1 MFMKRIILA
10 VLILLSTFYFLG
22 SISSFVRADDCN
34 QACFD
39 QLTKQID
46 DLKRALQMSISA
58 TNPLEKNLDKLKTN
72 LENIR
77 RRITTIEKDI
87 ATKEKEVKEGE
98 GLLILAEDLLS
109 QKVRSLYKSSSAFG
123 PYQLFFLLSQNLPA
137 AVRQFGYQKKVIE
150 NDRDTIVKVVLYV
163 KDLEEKKKNLEDEKV
178 RLAKIKKETDEQA
191 VSLEKV
197 VSGAKKYQA
206 QLSFQI
212 AVISARQQDILAQ
225 RLAGLN
231 IPRSAS
237 SMGRCDSD
245 LTNGRDPGFSPRFAA
260 FTYGVPNRVGLNQ
273 WGAYGR
279 AKTGQGYEQ
288 ILRAYYN
295 FDGYQNF
302 DVNTKINVSGYGS
315 FSLEDY
321 VKRIYEVPGDWPS
334 EVLKAQAIAARSYA
348 LAYTNNGSGSICATE
363 SCQVFKPDP
372 KGGAWEQ
379 AVNDTSGKVMVLG
392 GNPIKAWFS
401 STHGG
406 YVFSS
411 ENIGWSSTAWTKNAL
426 DTTGAVGSFSDLS
439 NNSYDRESPWFYCD
453 WGFRSDYNKTAWL
466 KAEELADIINVLM
479 LAKRDSGTVEHLYQ
493 TDKSNP
499 AGTDTWDKDKVKQE
513 LKSRGG
519 EPYNSL
525 SNVSVSSD
533 FNSGRVTGVSVSGDA
548 GSNTF
553 DGTEFKN
560 YFNLRAPANIQ
571 IVGPLYNMEKK

>member
-1 MFMKRIILA
+1 MKKIIL
-10 VLILLSTFYFLG
+10 LLLLLLSTFYLLHTTN
-22 SISSFVRADDCN
+22 SFVRADDCN

-39 QLTKQID
+39 ELTKQID
-46 DLKRALQMSISA
+46 DLKRALDMSITA

-72 LENIR
+72 LDNIR
-77 RRITTIEKDI
+77 QRITSIEKDI
-87 ATKEKEVKEGE
+87 VTKENEVKEGDE
-98 GLLILAEDLLS
+98 LLVLAEELLG

-123 PYQLFFLLSQNLPA
+123 PYRLFFLLSQNLPA

-163 KDLEEKKKNLEDEKV
+163 KDLEEKKKNLESEKV
-178 RLAKIKKETDEQA
+178 RLAKIKKDTDEQA
-191 VSLEKV
+191 ASLEKV
-197 VSGAKKYQA
+197 ISGAKKYQA
-206 QLSFQI
+206 QLSSQI
-212 AVISARQQDILAQ
+212 AVISARQQSILAQ

-231 IPRSAS
+231 IPRSAA

-245 LTNGRDPGFSPRFAA
+245 LTNGRDPGFSPRFAV

-273 WGAYGR
+273 WGAFGR
-279 AKTGQGYEQ
+279 AKTGQGYDQ

-302 DVNTKINVSGYGS
+302 DVNTKINVNGYGS

-321 VKRIYEVPGDWPS
+321 VKRIYEVPGDWPG
-334 EVLKAQAIAARSYA
+334 EVLRAQAIAARSYA
-348 LAYTNNGSGSICATE
+348 LAYTDNGSGSICATE

-379 AVNDTSGKVMVLG
+379 AVNDTAGKVMTAG
-392 GNPIKAWFS
+392 GKPIKAWFS

-411 ENIGWSSTAWTKNAL
+411 ENIGWSSTSWTKNAL
-426 DTTGAVGSFSDLS
+426 DSTGSVGNFSDLS

-453 WGFRSDYNKTAWL
+453 WGSRSEYNKTAWL
-466 KAEELADIINVLM
+466 KQEELADIINVLM
-479 LAKRDSGTVEHLYQ
+479 LAKRDSQTVEHLYQ

-499 AGTDTWDKDKVKQE
+499 AGTDTWDQNRVKQE
-513 LKSRGG
+513 LGNRGG
-519 EPYNSL
+519 SPFNSI
-525 SNVSVSSD
+525 SNVSVSAD
-533 FNSGRVTGVSVSGDA
+533 FGSGRTTNVNVSGDA
-548 GSNTF
+548 GTVSF
-553 DGTEFKN
+553 DGAEFKN

-571 IVGPLYNMEKK
+571 IVGPLYNVEKR